1 MRARRPSQWW
11 WTRRWGTRAPHPGF
25 QPPAHGP
32 AAPVPP
38 WPSPPSTVQGGSRTQ
53 RVVLPQTRASLAG
66 GGGGHGEGGW
76 DTWWGPGGALGRPW
90 RSPRVLQTP
99 LNVRLGPGSA
109 RGGRLTRR
117 CASFAPGRA
126 EYQQIC
132 LRTAVGLMVMGFV
145 GFFVKLVFIPI
156 KSIILGA

>member
-1 MRARRPSQWW
+1 MVVEDTARAA
-11 WTRRWGTRAPHPGF
+11 GT
-25 QPPAHGP
+25 
-32 AAPVPP
+32 
-38 WPSPPSTVQGGSRTQ
+38 
-53 RVVLPQTRASLAG
+53 
-66 GGGGHGEGGW
+66 
-76 DTWWGPGGALGRPW
+76 PGGALERPW

-109 RGGRLTRR
+109 RGGKLTRR